1 MLTKFLCTGVKV
13 NISVSRALV
22 KVQVMC
28 RIEKP
33 CLNPKAMEDFFYKTV
48 VPIPTLTVIHF
59 MTSIS
64 IIGRKMLM
72 LFILFSYV
80 VLK

>member
-48 VPIPTLTVIHF
+48 VPPHVIHL